1 MKWMY
6 PGITWNMPVEKGE
19 KILYLTFDDG
29 PHPIATT
36 FVLDQLKQFDAK
48 ATFFCIGRNVVDHAE
63 VYKKIIDEGHVVG
76 NHTFNHLNGWRTKD
90 DEYVADVLKAATVID
105 SGLFRPPYGRITRFQ
120 SAILRKTVVDSPQL
134 KLPSDST
141 LNLQHSTFNII
152 MWSVLSADWDNNIDG
167 KKCYENIVLNAKS
180 GSIVVFHD
188 SAKAL
193 ERMQFA
199 LPKVL
204 EYYAKEGYTFKSIQQ

>member
-19 KILYLTFDDG
+19 KILYLSFDDG
-29 PHPIATT
+29 PHPVATT
-36 FVLDQLKQFDAK
+36 FVLDELKKYDAK

-204 EYYAKEGYTFKSIQQ
+204 EYYAKEGYTFKSI